1 MKFLKMNNLD
11 IVTYCRTQYNVD
23 LLSTVLKKEVTL
35 MCVDISCVT
44 AFYVLLY

>member
-1 MKFLKMNNLD
+1 MKLLKMNNLD
-11 IVTYCRTQYNVD
+11 TVTYCRTQYNVD

-44 AFYVLLY
+44 TFHILFY